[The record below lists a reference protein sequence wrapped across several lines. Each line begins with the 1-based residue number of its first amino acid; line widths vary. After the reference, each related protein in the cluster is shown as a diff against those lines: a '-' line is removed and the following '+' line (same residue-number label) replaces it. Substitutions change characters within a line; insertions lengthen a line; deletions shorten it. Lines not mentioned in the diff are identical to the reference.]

1 MAANPDFTEAVLEA
15 LRRRGRTVVRVQGRS
30 MYPTLRNGTRVE
42 VQPVAY
48 DELAV
53 GDLVVFYDGRGIV
66 CHRLIR
72 KAHRLCYL
80 KGDTNLWADPPVV
93 WSQVLG
99 RVTRLIDPQ
108 FRIRSLDT
116 PRQRCLAALLA
127 RFSYPYALYFHLLRL
142 LGRCRWWSRGIE
154 WREWPHS

>member
-1 MAANPDFTEAVLEA
+1 MAANPDFAGAVIEA
-15 LRRRGRTVVRVQGRS
+15 LQRRGRTVVRVQGRS
-30 MYPTLRNGTRVE
+30 MYPTLRNGTRIE

-66 CHRLIR
+66 CHRLLK
-72 KAHRLCYL
+72 KAGRLCHL

-99 RVTRLIDPQ
+99 RVTRVVDED
-108 FRIRSLDT
+108 FRIHAIDT
-116 PRQRCLAALLA
+116 PRHRRRALLVA
-127 RFSYPYALYFHLLRL
+127 RFSYVYALYYNFLHAT
-142 LGRCRWWSRGIE
+142 GRCRWWARGIE
-154 WREWPHS
+154 WGEPGR

>member
-1 MAANPDFTEAVLEA
+1 MAANPEFTEAVIEA
-15 LRRRGRTVVRVQGRS
+15 LQRRGRTVVRVQGRS
-30 MYPTLRNGTRVE
+30 MYPILRNGMRIE

-48 DELAV
+48 DELQP

-80 KGDTNLWADPPVV
+80 KGDTNLWTDPPVV

-99 RVTRLIDPQ
+99 RVTRIVDDE
-108 FRIRSLDT
+108 FRIHSIDT
-116 PRQRCLAALLA
+116 PRNRRRAAFLA
-127 RFSYPYALYFHLLRL
+127 RFSYPYALYFNLLHA

-154 WREWPHS
+154 WRD